1 MAEETVPVVDAEI
14 LTTED
19 PAPLVTDEDIIEAFR
34 MVFDEIVLL
43 KASLAEALRQL
54 DELKAK
60 SNG

>member
-19 PAPLVTDEDIIEAFR
+19 PGPLVTDEDIIEAFR